1 MGYTKG
7 MVLFKSLLFQE
18 VNIRFQKVG
27 QGGDQ
32 SGYVDTRENKK
43 MLHRFS
49 LYIETYYLLYCG
61 VGLIREGND
70 GNCGNI
76 GTEKIRGIK

>member
-1 MGYTKG
+1 
-7 MVLFKSLLFQE
+7 MVKE
-18 VNIRFQKVG
+18 VTSRDMLTPEKI
-27 QGGDQ
+27 
-32 SGYVDTRENKK
+32 KK

-49 LYIETYYLLYCG
+49 LYIETYYLLDCG